1 MKYDEIHGIK
11 WHNGAKV
18 VIYGCPCG
26 DCQNTVLKVRDDSG
40 AEITMNLNPC
50 EFGHLIG
57 EILTY
62 AEGMN
67 PDGDCPNRSD
77 G

>member
-1 MKYDEIHGIK
+1 MEYDAILEIE

-26 DCQNTVLKVRDDSG
+26 GCQNTVLKVRDESG
-40 AEITMNLNPC
+40 AEVTLDLNPC
-50 EFGHLIG
+50 EFGHLISG
-57 EILTY
+57 NLAY
-62 AEGMN
+62 AEGMS
-67 PDGDCPNRSD
+67 PDGNCPTRSD